1 MELFATD
8 RDRLAFLLETDAALD
23 LDFETLEAQAK
34 EAVTDEASPAKRP
47 KYITNYIGS
56 KQKLVDWIWK
66 HTPEG
71 VGSILD
77 AFSGSAV
84 VAYMY
89 KTKGLRVLANDR
101 LRYCYHAARAIVENR
116 NVRLTDE
123 ELEALLAGNAKA
135 GSFIRNNFKG
145 IFFAKGVHG
154 LIDTIRAN
162 IDKLSG
168 FKKDIALFA
177 LGKTCMSGKG
187 GFGHFSSSTRYGKR
201 EDTPEEFKERFRKN
215 VVRINAL
222 VFDNGKECKAY
233 RKDVNGLLSEVRV
246 DLAYFD
252 PPYAT
257 EFSTTNYE
265 KSYHFVEGLMT
276 YWDGLTLVEGSK
288 TKHYKTDHQ
297 TVSRTNAKEFFE
309 TFLGNAQHIPN
320 WLISYRDHAYPNER
334 EMRGIITT
342 YGFEPAMRSRDHH
355 YSITS
360 RHGDASH
367 AKERLFICKH
377 SKGRS
382 AKADAAAENIKT
394 QAVWEETENEI
405 RYHAKD
411 PKQFEPDSFRHKTL
425 EGVDGVS
432 IIIGRFKK
440 EFVPEDDNPRS
451 MVLQAYRFVRKTE
464 RNPDG
469 WTIEKAKEWIKKHE
483 ASTATEAALRV
494 EENICALADA
504 PLGDSLDLL
513 SCQAGKADTVR
524 VTGFMG
530 SKYLMLGWIESQLPK
545 NAESFLDAFSGGA
558 NVAYHFKRKGMKVI
572 ANDLL
577 RFPYHLAKAVVE
589 NSREKLTDEDVER
602 LLAPNPDA
610 GTFIVDQFYGYYYTK
625 PVLRWLDQV
634 WANIQKLHGYK
645 KDLALAALGSTVK
658 AKSAFGQFSRSKM
671 HRKADLESE
680 ASLEQSQLSNPPL
693 SKFIESFKRTVRQL
707 NNLVFDNGKECKAFN
722 LDATEA
728 VRRYGSDVL
737 YLDPPYVTEFGSN
750 DYEDSLHFIEGLMT
764 RWADK
769 KIHSNPRKNFPS
781 RTRYTKESIR
791 SMMETLAADARG
803 KYGTVLLSYRDRAFP
818 REAEIREIL
827 SEHYGLVRVRGMEV
841 DYNIAKDI
849 GREGKHAR
857 ELLFVST
864 KPRSTSRSSG
874 SSSAAACHT
883 SFPVEIDAPVPTVL
897 SAEALDVVKETGD
910 PQFTFVLCRAGT
922 NKNGDHFTS
931 DELAARYT
939 TAVNKKID
947 LKHSQEFTDI
957 VGGIVSADFIEDEN
971 GGRIECAGELFI
983 SDSPH
988 SQLAYKLIRK
998 GIITQVS
1005 MECDYEEGEC
1015 SICGKRVQSKN
1026 DYCIHLRKHKGGA
1039 FQGKPVFEILHG
1051 VTFTGLGLLDRKG
1064 ADENARITQV
1074 ASERGEVSE
1083 TLNEGGPTMD
1093 EKQKAKDEA
1102 AEAAKKTEDGGGGT
1116 TDDKARLKELEKENK
1131 ELKQQVLT
1139 LQKQVEEMEAEQKAA
1154 ANRARAQKLLSKVE
1168 KHGITFDSDED
1179 RTNELTRLAGLS
1191 DDAFSATEDAF
1202 DRMIKADAEK
1212 AKDGGNKPENNAG
1225 KKQAKADDERD
1236 DPRMRSDAGVRP
1248 RDVDD
1253 GKKSLED
1260 KLKTGFMAAYNQRVG
1275 LMTGEPVQTN

>member
-23 LDFETLEAQAK
+23 LDFETLEALAGEVSEEQPP
-34 EAVTDEASPAKRP
+34 EKRP

-66 HTPEG
+66 HTSDG
-71 VGSILD
+71 VDSVVD

-101 LRYCYHAARAIVENR
+101 LHYCHHAARAIIENDK
-116 NVRLTDE
+116 VRLSDE
-123 ELEALLAGNAKA
+123 DLEALLADNPKA
-135 GSFIRNNFKG
+135 GAFVRDNFKG

-154 LIDTIRAN
+154 LIDAIRAN
-162 IDKLSG
+162 IDRLTG
-168 FKKDIALFA
+168 FKKDLALFA

-201 EDTPEEFKERFRKN
+201 EDTPEEFKNRFRKN
-215 VVRINAL
+215 VARINAL
-222 VFDNGKECKAY
+222 VFDNGKECKAH
-233 RKDVNGLLSEVRV
+233 RKDVNEFLQGAKA

-265 KSYHFVEGLMT
+265 KAYHFVEGLMT
-276 YWDGLTLVEGSK
+276 YWDGLTLIEGSK
-288 TKHYKTDHQ
+288 TKHYETDHK
-297 TVSRTNAKEFFE
+297 TVTRANAAEFFE

-334 EMRGIITT
+334 EMRGIITA

-377 SKGRS
+377 GKGRS
-382 AKADAAAENIKT
+382 ANADVATESMSS

-405 RYHAKD
+405 RHRVRD
-411 PKQFEPDSFRHKTL
+411 QKQFDPDSFRHKTL

-432 IIIGRFKK
+432 IIIGRLKK

-451 MVLQAYRFVRKTE
+451 MVLQAYRFTRKTE

-483 ASTATEAALRV
+483 PSTTTEAVLRV

-504 PLGDSLDLL
+504 LLGDSLDLL

-530 SKYLMLGWIESQLPK
+530 SKYLMLGWIESQIPK
-545 NAESFLDAFSGGA
+545 GAEGFLDAFSGGA

-577 RFPYHLAKAVVE
+577 RFPYYLARAVVE
-589 NSREKLTDEDVER
+589 NSGEKLTDEDMER

-671 HRKADLESE
+671 NRKADLGAE

-781 RTRYTKESIR
+781 RTKYTKESIR

-803 KYGTVLLSYRDRAFP
+803 KYGTVLLSYRDKAFP

-827 SEHYGLVRVRGMEV
+827 SEHYGARYGGGLQHCQGHRP
-841 DYNIAKDI
+841 
-849 GREGKHAR
+849 GRKTCPG
-857 ELLFVST
+857 
-864 KPRSTSRSSG
+864 
-874 SSSAAACHT
+874 AAIRLIQTTQHT
-883 SFPVEIDAPVPTVL
+883 SFVGFILRCGLPYLHPR
-897 SAEALDVVKETGD
+897 GD
-910 PQFTFVLCRAGT
+910 RC
-922 NKNGDHFTS
+922 
-931 DELAARYT
+931 
-939 TAVNKKID
+939 
-947 LKHSQEFTDI
+947 
-957 VGGIVSADFIEDEN
+957 VSADGPQRRGAGCREEN
-971 GGRIECAGELFI
+971 R
-983 SDSPH
+983 
-988 SQLAYKLIRK
+988 
-998 GIITQVS
+998 
-1005 MECDYEEGEC
+1005 
-1015 SICGKRVQSKN
+1015 
-1026 DYCIHLRKHKGGA
+1026 
-1039 FQGKPVFEILHG
+1039 
-1051 VTFTGLGLLDRKG
+1051 
-1064 ADENARITQV
+1064 
-1074 ASERGEVSE
+1074 
-1083 TLNEGGPTMD
+1083 
-1093 EKQKAKDEA
+1093 
-1102 AEAAKKTEDGGGGT
+1102 
-1116 TDDKARLKELEKENK
+1116 
-1131 ELKQQVLT
+1131 
-1139 LQKQVEEMEAEQKAA
+1139 
-1154 ANRARAQKLLSKVE
+1154 
-1168 KHGITFDSDED
+1168 
-1179 RTNELTRLAGLS
+1179 
-1191 DDAFSATEDAF
+1191 
-1202 DRMIKADAEK
+1202 
-1212 AKDGGNKPENNAG
+1212 
-1225 KKQAKADDERD
+1225 
-1236 DPRMRSDAGVRP
+1236 
-1248 RDVDD
+1248 
-1253 GKKSLED
+1253 
-1260 KLKTGFMAAYNQRVG
+1260 
-1275 LMTGEPVQTN
+1275 

>member
-71 VGSILD
+71 VGSVLD

-123 ELEALLAGNAKA
+123 ELGALLAGNAKA
-135 GSFIRNNFKG
+135 GSFIRDNFKG

-222 VFDNGKECKAY
+222 VFDNGKECKAH

-297 TVSRTNAKEFFE
+297 TVTRANAKEFFE

-342 YGFEPAMRSRDHH
+342 HGFEPAMRSRDHH

-377 SKGRS
+377 RKGRS
-382 AKADAAAENIKT
+382 AKADATAASIKS

-405 RYHAKD
+405 RYRAKD
-411 PKQFEPDSFRHKTL
+411 PKQFDPDSFRRKSL
-425 EGVDGVS
+425 DGVDGVS

-440 EFVPEDDNPRS
+440 EFVPENDNPRS

-469 WTIEKAKEWIKKHE
+469 WTIEKAKEWIKEHE
-483 ASTATEAALRV
+483 ASAATEAALRV

-504 PLGDSLDLL
+504 PLGDSLNFFLSMEAVGLGSYVLAGYMRFNLRSTEAGLKYVLFGAVSSAIMLYGLSLLYGLTGSMDFMGIREVLMTGRVDSFSLLVTVILIFAGFSFKVAAVPFHFWCPDVYHGAPTPVSALFSVGPKAAGFALMIRFFYSTLAVGPDTLASAGLIHQINWPLLL
-513 SCQAGKADTVR
+513 S
-524 VTGFMG
+524 
-530 SKYLMLGWIESQLPK
+530 
-545 NAESFLDAFSGGA
+545 
-558 NVAYHFKRKGMKVI
+558 VI
-572 ANDLL
+572 A
-577 RFPYHLAKAVVE
+577 AV
-589 NSREKLTDEDVER
+589 TM
-602 LLAPNPDA
+602 
-610 GTFIVDQFYGYYYTK
+610 TFG
-625 PVLRWLDQV
+625 
-634 WANIQKLHGYK
+634 
-645 KDLALAALGSTVK
+645 
-658 AKSAFGQFSRSKM
+658 
-671 HRKADLESE
+671 
-680 ASLEQSQLSNPPL
+680 
-693 SKFIESFKRTVRQL
+693 
-707 NNLVFDNGKECKAFN
+707 NLVALRQDNVKRMLAYSSIAHVG
-722 LDATEA
+722 
-728 VRRYGSDVL
+728 
-737 YLDPPYVTEFGSN
+737 YL
-750 DYEDSLHFIEGLMT
+750 LMG
-764 RWADK
+764 
-769 KIHSNPRKNFPS
+769 F
-781 RTRYTKESIR
+781 
-791 SMMETLAADARG
+791 
-803 KYGTVLLSYRDRAFP
+803 VLLSSAGLAAILFYLLVYTLMNLGAFFYVTAINNHIKSEELSDYVGIGFRAPWAGAMMVIFMASLTGVP
-818 REAEIREIL
+818 PFAGFIGKFYLFTAAMDTELYWLVIVA
-827 SEHYGLVRVRGMEV
+827 GLNSV
-841 DYNIAKDI
+841 I
-849 GREGKHAR
+849 GLYYYFK
-857 ELLFVST
+857 
-864 KPRSTSRSSG
+864 
-874 SSSAAACHT
+874 
-883 SFPVEIDAPVPTVL
+883 
-897 SAEALDVVKETGD
+897 VVKAMFLMRPAED
-910 PQFTFVLCRAGT
+910 ADMSPLKLHWLQYVVLAVMAIPTLALGIFF
-922 NKNGDHFTS
+922 GEFS
-931 DELAARYT
+931 ELADA
-939 TAVNKKID
+939 AV
-947 LKHSQEFTDI
+947 
-957 VGGIVSADFIEDEN
+957 
-971 GGRIECAGELFI
+971 
-983 SDSPH
+983 
-988 SQLAYKLIRK
+988 
-998 GIITQVS
+998 
-1005 MECDYEEGEC
+1005 
-1015 SICGKRVQSKN
+1015 
-1026 DYCIHLRKHKGGA
+1026 
-1039 FQGKPVFEILHG
+1039 
-1051 VTFTGLGLLDRKG
+1051 GLL
-1064 ADENARITQV
+1064 
-1074 ASERGEVSE
+1074 
-1083 TLNEGGPTMD
+1083 
-1093 EKQKAKDEA
+1093 
-1102 AEAAKKTEDGGGGT
+1102 T
-1116 TDDKARLKELEKENK
+1116 TG
-1131 ELKQQVLT
+1131 
-1139 LQKQVEEMEAEQKAA
+1139 M
-1154 ANRARAQKLLSKVE
+1154 
-1168 KHGITFDSDED
+1168 
-1179 RTNELTRLAGLS
+1179 
-1191 DDAFSATEDAF
+1191 
-1202 DRMIKADAEK
+1202 
-1212 AKDGGNKPENNAG
+1212 
-1225 KKQAKADDERD
+1225 
-1236 DPRMRSDAGVRP
+1236 
-1248 RDVDD
+1248 
-1253 GKKSLED
+1253 
-1260 KLKTGFMAAYNQRVG
+1260 
-1275 LMTGEPVQTN
+1275 